1 MASDRDI
8 VFRPAVT
15 QPVERYSALRIAE
28 FDATERELAD
38 FFIARDAAF
47 GLDSRLR
54 GKDIA

>member
-8 VFRPAVT
+8 VLRFAAA

-28 FDATERELAD
+28 FDAAETDLAD
-38 FFIARDAAF
+38 YYVTRETAI

-54 GKDIA
+54 GNDIT

>member
-8 VFRPAVT
+8 VLRPAAA

-28 FDATERELAD
+28 FDAAKRELAD
-38 FFIARDAAF
+38 YSVTRDTAI

-54 GKDIA
+54 GNDIT